1 MSVCMLINNY
11 HYTFITAII
20 IQYLLSKRIKK
31 IQSNSILI
39 IIFLWDIIQFHSQ
52 LNYFRTMLNFVQ
64 CIYLLLHSPP
74 SDIYMGGGD
83 LYIFF

>member
-31 IQSNSILI
+31 IQSNSIVI
-39 IIFLWDIIQFHSQ
+39 IIFL
-52 LNYFRTMLNFVQ
+52 
-64 CIYLLLHSPP
+64 
-74 SDIYMGGGD
+74 
-83 LYIFF
+83 